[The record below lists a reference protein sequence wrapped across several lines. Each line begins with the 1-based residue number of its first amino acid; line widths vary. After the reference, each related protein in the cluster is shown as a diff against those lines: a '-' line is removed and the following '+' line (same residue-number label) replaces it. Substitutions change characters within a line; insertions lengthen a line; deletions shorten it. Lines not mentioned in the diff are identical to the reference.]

1 MFYNNFNIFATQIKG
16 STVVMKDLKAF
27 LIPFTGLKIGKH
39 QFEYQLDNSFF
50 ECFDYAE
57 FNSANIKVDL
67 VLEKRNTMLEL
78 YFKHKGTV
86 NVPCDITGEDFDLP
100 IKGKLNLI
108 VKFGDEFNNEN
119 EELLILPHGEF
130 QVDISQYVYEMIVL
144 SMPAKRIHPGV
155 EDGTLETDAI
165 ETLERLSPKL
175 DDEKEQEDEIDPRWA
190 ELKKLLTDKD
200 KNK

>member
-1 MFYNNFNIFATQIKG
+1 MQPKIKG
-16 STVVMKDLKAF
+16 STVVMKNLKAF

-39 QFEYQLDNSFF
+39 QFDYQLDNSFF

-67 VLEKRNTMLEL
+67 VLEKKSTMLEL

-100 IKGKLNLI
+100 IKGKLKLI

-144 SMPAKRIHPGV
+144 SVPVKRIHPGV
-155 EDGTLETDAI
+155 EDGTLESDAI
-165 ETLERLSPKL
+165 ETLEKLSPKINE
-175 DDEKEQEDEIDPRWA
+175 EKEQEDEIDPRWA
-190 ELKKLLTDKD
+190 ELKKLLIDKD